1 MGDGVRRKIRESA
14 DRIRGLY
21 GIADADA
28 SGGDPIRAGVA
39 MLAGGCR
46 LVQLRCKSWAGD
58 DVIRAGRELR
68 LRTREVGALL
78 VANDD
83 VDVALAIDAD
93 GLHLGQTDGPTG
105 DARRRLGD
113 RLLGRSTNTPEQLR
127 AALAED
133 ADYLAFGPMYP
144 TGNLSRPKALQGPAL
159 LATLRAEV
167 DRPLVAIGGI
177 TVERLPEIRAT
188 GADSWAVIGAI
199 CGAADPVAAT
209 RALLG

>member
-1 MGDGVRRKIRESA
+1 MGDGAKRRIRPGAE
-14 DRIRGLY
+14 RIRGLY

-28 SGGDPIRAGVA
+28 SGGDPIRAGAA

-46 LVQLRCKSWAGD
+46 LIQLRCKSWSSD
-58 DVIRAGRELR
+58 EVIRVGTELR
-68 LRTREVGALL
+68 RLTRDVGSLL
-78 VANDD
+78 IANDD
-83 VDVALAIDAD
+83 AEVALAIDAD
-93 GLHLGQTDGPTG
+93 GLHLGQTDGPTA

-159 LATLRAEV
+159 LAALRAEV

-177 TVERLPEIRAT
+177 TVARLPEIRGT
-188 GADSWAVIGAI
+188 GADAWAVIGAI
-199 CGAADPVAAT
+199 CAADDPGAAT
-209 RALLG
+209 RALVG